1 MYVVTG
7 MFQRQTIFMERFASQ
22 FTVQFLILGGCALFV
37 LYLAGIPLLLL
48 LYGSIRSAPI
58 GEPGA
63 VYTIQNYLKAYFDK
77 EFYSLFLNSLY
88 FATGTCLLTFLIGT
102 FLAWVSERTNTPGK
116 KIIVIMALIPFI
128 IPGILTTI
136 SWILLL
142 SPKIGLINLV
152 VKDLLDLE
160 AGPFSVYSMWGMI
173 WAESMHL
180 FPLVFLLMSAA
191 FRNMDT
197 SLEEAALV
205 AGSSTFGTFKR
216 VTLPLMRPA
225 MFGVLLII
233 FIRGIEA
240 FEVPALVGV
249 PAKISV
255 FTTKIFLAIHQYPSD
270 FGLAGAYAVTLLSIS
285 TVGVLLYGRITRR
298 EERYATVTGKG
309 YRPRVIDLGTWRWVT
324 CGAAFLIFF
333 FAVLLPVLV
342 LLWSSFV
349 PFYGVPSRELIG
361 KMTLANYHY
370 IFNYPLAVTAFK
382 NSIYLS
388 IGSATLVML
397 LTSIIAWVTV
407 KSKLPGRTLLDNMTF
422 IPIAVPGIVL
432 GVSLIWVY
440 LTLPIPIYGTIWVL
454 LLAYIT
460 KFMPYGIRAASAS
473 MIQINKE
480 LEEASFAAG
489 GTWFQTFRRVILP
502 LLMPGFTAGWIYIS
516 IIALRELSTS
526 ILLYS
531 HESVVLSIMAFDL
544 WEGGQYTYVCAL
556 GVVMVLVL
564 IAMAIIA
571 RTVGG
576 KVGIVG

>member
-1 MYVVTG
+1 MRR
-7 MFQRQTIFMERFASQ
+7 FNSQT
-22 FTVQFLILGGCALFV
+22 LILIGAIAFV
-37 LYLAGIPLLLL
+37 LYLAGVPLVML

-63 VYTIQNYLKAYFDK
+63 TYTIQNYVKAYFDK
-77 EFYSLFLNSLY
+77 EFYFLLLNSIYYGL
-88 FATGTCLLTFLIGT
+88 GTCTLTFLIGT
-102 FLAWVSERTNTPGK
+102 FLAWVSERTNTPLK
-116 KIIVIMALIPFI
+116 KLFVVMSLIPFI
-128 IPGILTTI
+128 IPGILSTI

-152 VKDLLDLE
+152 VKDLLGLE
-160 AGPFSVYSMWGMI
+160 SAPFNIYTMWGMI
-173 WAESMHL
+173 WAESIHL
-180 FPLVFLLMSAA
+180 YPLVFLLMSAA

-197 SLEEAALV
+197 SLEEAALT
-205 AGSSTFGTFKR
+205 AGSSTFSTFCR

-225 MFGVLLII
+225 MFSVLLIN

-240 FEVPALVGV
+240 FEVPALIGV

-255 FTTKIFLAIHQYPSD
+255 FTTKIFLAIHQFPSD
-270 FGLAGAYAVTLLSIS
+270 FGLAGAYAVTLLVIS
-285 TVGVLLYGRITRR
+285 TTGVLIYGRITRR

-309 YRPRVIDLGTWRWVT
+309 YRPRVIDLGVWKYLTLGVS
-324 CGAAFLIFF
+324 FLIFF
-333 FAVLLPVLV
+333 LAVILPVFV
-342 LLWSSFV
+342 LLWSSFI
-349 PFYGVPSRELIG
+349 PYYGVPSRELME
-361 KMTLANYHY
+361 KMTWANYQY
-370 IFNYPLAVTAFK
+370 ILNYPLALTAFK
-382 NSIYLS
+382 NSFYLS
-388 IGSATLVML
+388 VGSATLVML
-397 LTSIIAWVTV
+397 LTSLIAWITV
-407 KSKLPGRTLLDNMTF
+407 KTKLPGRALLDNMTF
-422 IPIAVPGIVL
+422 IPIAMPGIVL

-480 LEEASFAAG
+480 LEEASLTAG
-489 GTWFQTFRRVILP
+489 GTWFQTFRKVILP

-531 HESVVLSIMAFDL
+531 YNSTVLSIMAFDL

-556 GVVMVLVL
+556 GVLMVLLLVT
-564 IAMAIIA
+564 MAFVA
-571 RTVGG
+571 RKLGAR
-576 KVGIVG
+576 VGIAE